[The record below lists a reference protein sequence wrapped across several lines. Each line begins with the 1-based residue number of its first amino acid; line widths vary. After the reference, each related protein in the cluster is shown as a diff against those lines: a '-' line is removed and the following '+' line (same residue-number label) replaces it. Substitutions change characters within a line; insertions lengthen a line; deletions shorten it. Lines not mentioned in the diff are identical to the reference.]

1 MAEARLLACSG
12 WTIYRWGLEQMQDG
26 SGSSSK
32 VASTI
37 FIGKWTV
44 EILSCLQKKTYRHGQ
59 LLRQLEGVSQRILT
73 RTLRNL
79 ESAGLVARR
88 VTRSRSITVDY
99 SLTAMGQTF
108 MAPLTS
114 ICGWANRH
122 HKEITAT
129 VRLLKADEKHSH
141 RGPSQR

>member
-1 MAEARLLACSG
+1 MHEKS
-12 WTIYRWGLEQMQDG
+12 G
-26 SGSSSK
+26 SGSKAVS
-32 VASTI
+32 I

-44 EILSCLQKKTYRHGQ
+44 EILSVLQKRPYRHGE

-88 VTRSRSITVDY
+88 VTRSRSVAVEY
-99 SLTAMGQTF
+99 SLTPMGKTF
-108 MAPLTS
+108 MAPLTR

-122 HKEITAT
+122 HKELTAT
-129 VRLLKADEKHSH
+129 LRLLKMN
-141 RGPSQR
+141 Q

>member
-1 MAEARLLACSG
+1 
-12 WTIYRWGLEQMQDG
+12 MQDA

-32 VASTI
+32 VVSTI

-44 EILSCLQKKTYRHGQ
+44 EILSALQKKPYRNGE
-59 LLRQLEGVSQRILT
+59 LLRQLESVSQRILT

-79 ESAGLVARR
+79 ESAGLIARR
-88 VTRSRSITVDY
+88 VTRSRSVAVEY
-99 SLTAMGQTF
+99 SLTAMGKTF

-114 ICGWANRH
+114 ICGWADRH

-129 VRLLKADEKHSH
+129 VRLLKTDEKRSH
-141 RGPSQR
+141 RGH